1 MTEHSEASGS
11 PQHSQI
17 ELHLRYRHAWGQMS
31 PYLSALER
39 GELIGRR
46 CLSCAR
52 LALPPRRICT
62 CGSTV
67 MQWEPHT
74 GLGWVKA
81 LTQAAGAAP
90 GQDLRQ
96 RTFVLVQFEDV
107 TTLALAELEG
117 HEPESPDS
125 RVKVVACKGSPGNWP
140 TLRVRAEPSR
150 PAAE

>member
-1 MTEHSEASGS
+1 MK
-11 PQHSQI
+11 
-17 ELHLRYRHAWGQMS
+17 
-31 PYLSALER
+31 
-39 GELIGRR
+39 
-46 CLSCAR
+46 
-52 LALPPRRICT
+52 
-62 CGSTV
+62 
-67 MQWEPHT
+67 WEPHT

-81 LTQAAGAAP
+81 LTQAAAAAP

-140 TLRVRAEPSR
+140 TIKVRAEPSR
-150 PAAE
+150 PTAE